1 VWLGE
6 IPPAGSWN
14 GWMMMGDCIMDGL
27 LWCLSYRLVNF
38 AILINSELFTSV
50 SRTMVCNKWPYVGVL
65 MYMFRSSVCDSS
77 DLPGYDPATL
87 NGMVLYYRLMT
98 KWSGLGDSTKLS
110 RMGLSQTTHTMI
122 VKLSHEV
129 VVSWGNGHFLSPC
142 SLSLFHIIKNPM

>member
-1 VWLGE
+1 
-6 IPPAGSWN
+6 
-14 GWMMMGDCIMDGL
+14 
-27 LWCLSYRLVNF
+27 
-38 AILINSELFTSV
+38 
-50 SRTMVCNKWPYVGVL
+50 

-129 VVSWGNGHFLSPC
+129 VVS
-142 SLSLFHIIKNPM
+142 